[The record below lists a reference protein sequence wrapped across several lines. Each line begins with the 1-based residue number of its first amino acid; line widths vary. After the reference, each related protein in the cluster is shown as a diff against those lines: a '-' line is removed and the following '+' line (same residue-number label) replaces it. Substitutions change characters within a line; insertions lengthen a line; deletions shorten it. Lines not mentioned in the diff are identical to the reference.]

1 MGPVLPYTRISPMT
15 RIRIERTLPAPG
27 EILVKTGERVEAR
40 QKIARVPARGKIQV
54 VNVARMLGLDNH
66 DLSRVMVKKQGD
78 RVQAGEILATR
89 QRVLPFLHKPC
100 RSPNAGRLAAIG
112 YGWVVIELEGDI
124 GGEPAAGSES
134 QAIDLLAL
142 VTGQVTAIRDRR
154 SVTIETIGAYIAGA
168 CSLGG
173 EGLGVLQVSAEDRS
187 AMLTA
192 DDIGMGSNNA
202 ILVAGA
208 GVSPEALDRADE
220 MKVKGIVV
228 GGISS
233 SLQDRVPAPSFPI
246 VATEGYG
253 KLPMSAMMFDILK
266 QLEGRDAY
274 ISGQMGQTWD
284 DTRPAIIV
292 PLPERGGQEDSE
304 LSSGDVP
311 QGPAQI
317 GHQVRAVRHPHLSR
331 VGKIVSIPAASQQLP
346 SGLSL
351 PGAHVAFADSAQASF
366 ENNTVAAEDT
376 SSSRPSRIEFVPW
389 LNLEHIG

>member
-1 MGPVLPYTRISPMT
+1 MT
-15 RIRIERTLPAPG
+15 RICIERTLPAPG
-27 EILVKTGERVEAR
+27 EILVKAGERVEAW

-54 VNVARMLGLDNH
+54 VNVVRMLGLDNR

-78 RVQAGEILATR
+78 RVQAGEILAAR
-89 QRVLPFLHKPC
+89 QGILPFLHKPC

-112 YGWVVIELEGDI
+112 YGWVVIELESDI
-124 GGEPAAGSES
+124 KGEPAAGSES
-134 QAIDLLAL
+134 QAIDLLAF

-168 CSLGG
+168 CGQGG
-173 EGLGVLQVSAEDRS
+173 EGLGVLQVSAKDPT

-202 ILVAGA
+202 ILVGGV
-208 GVSPEALDRADE
+208 GVSPEALDRAEE
-220 MKVKGIVV
+220 MKVKGIIV
-228 GGISS
+228 GSISS

-253 KLPMSAMMFDILK
+253 RLSMSARVFGILK
-266 QLEGRDAY
+266 QLEGRDAS

-292 PLPERGGQEDSE
+292 ALPEQEGHEENE
-304 LSSGDVP
+304 LSNGDVP
-311 QGPAQI
+311 IGPAQI
-317 GHQVRAVRHPHLSR
+317 GHQVRAVRPPLLSR
-331 VGKIVSIPAASQQLP
+331 VGKIASIPAAAQPLP

-351 PGAHVAFADSAQASF
+351 PGAHVVFANSAQASF
-366 ENNTVAAEDT
+366 QNNTEPAEDT
-376 SSSRPSRIEFVPW
+376 GSSRPSTMEFVPW
-389 LNLEHIG
+389 LNLERIG